1 MTVAGTDVAVTRDVG
16 RADPAEHQA
25 RVRRRPTRVRAVQI
39 YTPAGP
45 EQRFK
50 KMTMTDLDAILAGDV
65 RAAARLMR
73 DLDDRRPGA
82 LAALKAL
89 FPHTGK
95 AYVVGITGNPGA
107 GKSTVVDALIA
118 HYRAAGERV
127 GVVAVDPTSPFS
139 GGAILGDRIR
149 MQRHALD
156 PGVFIRSLATRGH
169 LGGLSR
175 STFDVAHVLDAMG
188 FERILIETVGV
199 GQDEVDV
206 MRAAHTT
213 VVVTVPGLG
222 DDIQAI
228 KAGLL
233 EVADVLVV
241 NKADREGADRTE
253 RDLMHMLDLRAGER
267 TRRRDRADDR
277 DARHGERLRDRRARR
292 GDRGTSRRAR
302 GRGRAPRRV
311 PTARA
316 TRAARGSWCARCSP
330 IARRTAI
337 AQRAGRV
344 RAMPSRSTAAIRGRI
359 AEELVG
365 VVCRSRV
372 APDHGRAT
380 DSGCSSRR
388 PVC

>member
-1 MTVAGTDVAVTRDVG
+1 MTIDELSARKL
-16 RADPAEHQA
+16 AE
-25 RVRRRPTRVRAVQI
+25 P
-39 YTPAGP
+39 
-45 EQRFK
+45 
-50 KMTMTDLDAILAGDV
+50 ILAGEV

-73 DLDDRRPGA
+73 DLDDRRPSA
-82 LAALKAL
+82 LDTLKHL

-95 AYVVGITGNPGA
+95 AYLVGVTGNPGA

-118 HYRAAGERV
+118 HYRAAGEKV
-127 GVVAVDPTSPFS
+127 GVVCVDPTSPFS

-206 MRAAHTT
+206 MKAAHTT

-228 KAGLL
+228 KSGLL

-241 NKADREGADRTE
+241 NKSDREGADRTE
-253 RDLMHMLDLRAGER
+253 RDLMHMLDLRA
-267 TRRRDRADDR
+267 
-277 DARHGERLRDRRARR
+277 HGERKEVEIVRTIATKGLAEGSGITELATAVEAHRARIWQ
-292 GDRGTSRRAR
+292 GPAAEERA
-302 GRGRAPRRV
+302 V
-311 PTARA
+311 ARA
-316 TRAARGSWCARCSP
+316 QAHLGELVRALLADRAARAMDARGGLGE
-330 IARRTAI
+330 IARGVADRRTD
-337 AQRAGRV
+337 
-344 RAMPSRSTAAIRGRI
+344 PWTI
-359 AEELVG
+359 AEQLVG
-365 VVCRSRV
+365 
-372 APDHGRAT
+372 AL
-380 DSGCSSRR
+380 
-388 PVC
+388 